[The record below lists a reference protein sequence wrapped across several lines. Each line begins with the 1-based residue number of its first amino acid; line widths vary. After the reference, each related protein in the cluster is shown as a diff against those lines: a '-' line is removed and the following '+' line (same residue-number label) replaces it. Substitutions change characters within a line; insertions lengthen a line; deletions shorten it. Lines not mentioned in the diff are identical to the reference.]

1 MSEPTTPGGP
11 PEGTAP
17 DTRPDEAPG
26 SDLDSTTR
34 LGPVAASSDV
44 DQVTEQGPT
53 VLAGDAPTLG
63 WGTPPAGWTRLADGS
78 WRPPS
83 AAEDARA
90 ASGADPATAPLSAVQ
105 LTPYAPTDG
114 LAPAK
119 PVRSK
124 RTLIRVFAASM
135 LLAAGAVLGVGLS
148 RALTQSHPA
157 TVSTLQPSGSSGSGS
172 SAGSPFGGNGTAPG
186 GSGSQGS
193 DGLPFGGSGWSG
205 SGSGS
210 NGSGSSSLGSS
221 ELNAIAAKV
230 DPALVDITV
239 TDGYQGGQ
247 GAATGIVLTSSG
259 LVLTNNH
266 VIDGATSIKAT
277 DVGNGQTYTATVL
290 GYDSSHDV
298 ALIQLQGASGLT
310 TAQLGDSSKVQ
321 VGDTVVALGN
331 AGGAGGTPSAA
342 AGSIV
347 ALDQQITAGDQATG
361 SAEQLSGMM
370 ATDAD
375 IQAGDSGGAL
385 VDSSGQVVGI
395 NTAGSSSSSDPFGG
409 SSGNNVGF
417 AVPVDT
423 AMSIV
428 SQIQRQ
434 EPSSTVHIG
443 ATAFLGVELAGS
455 TDQGFGGFGGST
467 GAGALVAGTLSGSP
481 AAKAGMSA
489 GDTIV
494 SVDGKTI
501 DSADSLRT
509 VLGTHKPGDQVRIG
523 WLDQSGAQHSATVV
537 LATGPAA

>member
-11 PEGTAP
+11 PEGPAP
-17 DTRPDEAPG
+17 DTSPDQAQTGWIDPDQTGRIDRVPG
-26 SDLDSTTR
+26 RQPSDAEGGESR
-34 LGPVAASSDV
+34 
-44 DQVTEQGPT
+44 
-53 VLAGDAPTLG
+53 TLG
-63 WGTPPAGWTRLADGS
+63 WGMPPAGWTRLEDGS

-83 AAEDARA
+83 AAQAGPAD
-90 ASGADPATAPLSAVQ
+90 SGDETVTTQLPPYGPADG
-105 LTPYAPTDG
+105 Y
-114 LAPAK
+114 APAK
-119 PVRSK
+119 PARSR
-124 RTLIRVFAASM
+124 RTLTRIFAASM

-148 RALTQSHPA
+148 RALTQSHP
-157 TVSTLQPSGSSGSGS
+157 STASSLQPSGNAGSGG
-172 SAGSPFGGNGTAPG
+172 SAGSPFGGGNGTVPG

-193 DGLPFGGSGWSG
+193 DGLPFGGSGGSG

-210 NGSGSSSLGSS
+210 NGSGGSSLSSS

-247 GAATGIVLTSSG
+247 GAATGIVLTSDG

-266 VIDGATSIKAT
+266 VISGATSIRAT
-277 DVGNGQTYTATVL
+277 DVGNGQTYTATVV
-290 GYDSSHDV
+290 GYDISHDIAV
-298 ALIQLQGASGLT
+298 IRLQGASGLK
-310 TAQLGDSSKVQ
+310 TAQLGDSSEVQ

-361 SAEQLSGMM
+361 SAEQLSGMI

-375 IQAGDSGGAL
+375 IQSGDSGGAL
-385 VDSSGQVVGI
+385 VDTSGQVIGV
-395 NTAGSSSSSDPFGG
+395 NTAGSRSNGDPFGR
-409 SSGNNVGF
+409 SSGNDVGF

-423 AMSIV
+423 AKAIV

-443 ATAFLGVELAGS
+443 ATAFLGVELDGSAG
-455 TDQGFGGFGGST
+455 QGFGGLGGST
-467 GAGALVAGTLSGSP
+467 GAGAPVAGTLSGSP
-481 AAKAGMSA
+481 AAKAGLSA

-494 SVDGKTI
+494 SVDGKTV
-501 DSADSLRT
+501 DSASSLRT
-509 VLGTHKPGDQVRIG
+509 ILGTYKPGDEVRIG
-523 WLDQSGAQHSATVV
+523 WLDQSGARHSATVV